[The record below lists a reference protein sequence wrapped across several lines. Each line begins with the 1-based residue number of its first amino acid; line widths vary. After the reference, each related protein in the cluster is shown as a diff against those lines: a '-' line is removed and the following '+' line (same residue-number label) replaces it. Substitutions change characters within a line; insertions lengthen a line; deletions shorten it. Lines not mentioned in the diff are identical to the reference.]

1 MRNIT
6 GISRNQM
13 MMPTLPT
20 SRSTD
25 YLTREKLKYNP
36 YSKLLKT

>member
-1 MRNIT
+1 LKLAALE
-6 GISRNQM
+6 G
-13 MMPTLPT
+13 
-20 SRSTD
+20 